1 MPDKREQGYWR
12 KRFEKL
18 RDENQTLKKKMTAIR
33 QTHRERLK
41 SLQNREKLLDVL
53 SFGLI
58 LVQQG
63 KIIDINQRA
72 LDQFGYRAEEIKGR
86 DLLEL
91 VPFHLKKHIKDLFL
105 EGVSGKPIP
114 DQYETVLVSK
124 NGVPIK
130 CDVKANKFR
139 FNGRTAFLL
148 SLSSLDKRKKR
159 EEDLIISKKME
170 ALVMMAEGLTRTFS
184 RGLRHLLNSIE
195 VLKGESSPE
204 NRLIKKGLKEAGE
217 TAEQLL
223 GISEDLE
230 QFSRPVLDPS
240 RVRFFDLKE
249 VVKAAVTSISPKL
262 KVMPENRGVK
272 INLKTYLRPVSPVR
286 GDPAEIREM
295 LTQVIQNGID
305 AMPDGGSLYVS
316 IEENAGQAYIYIQD
330 SGQGL
335 PEKITEYIFD
345 PFFTTRGDERTGLGL
360 SLAYVTL
367 KRHHGEIEIA
377 GNRTQGAT
385 MTIKLPLESKGHG
398 QMTGAK
404 KRGIKHAHILIIED
418 EDMVRGL
425 MLQILGKKGYRI
437 DTVDSGLEGLDKLK
451 KKKVDMVI
459 ADSKALGIKVSVFV
473 QRARKF
479 ARHLSIALITEQEGV
494 YGPDALE
501 KNEVDLILRKP
512 LEMNRVVRQIHEILM
527 LKAME
532 AGV

>member
-1 MPDKREQGYWR
+1 MTDKREQGYWK
-12 KRFEKL
+12 KRLEKL
-18 RDENQTLKKKMTAIR
+18 RDENQALKKKMTTIR
-33 QTHRERLK
+33 QVNRSLLK
-41 SLQNREKLLDVL
+41 SLKNREKLLDSL

-72 LDQFGYRAEEIKGR
+72 LDQFGYRVEEVKGR
-86 DLLEL
+86 DLLEW
-91 VPFHLKKHIKDLFL
+91 VPFHLKRHIKNLFI
-105 EGVSGKPIP
+105 EGVSGKPVP

-124 NGVPIK
+124 NGVPIN
-130 CDVKANKFR
+130 CDVKANKIR

-148 SLSSLDKRKKR
+148 SLSSLDERKKR
-159 EEDLIISKKME
+159 EEDLVRSKKME
-170 ALVMMAEGLTRTFS
+170 ALVMMAEGLARMFS
-184 RGLRHLLNSIE
+184 HGLGHLLNHIE
-195 VLKGESSPE
+195 VLKGETNAE
-204 NRLIKKGLKEAGE
+204 NKIIKKRLKGAGE
-217 TAEQLL
+217 TTEQLL
-223 GISEDLE
+223 SISERLK

-240 RVRFFDLKE
+240 RVRLFDLKE
-249 VVKAAVTSISPKL
+249 EVRAAVTSINPKL
-262 KVMPENRGVK
+262 KIMAENRGVK

-286 GDPAEIREM
+286 GDPTEIREM

-316 IEENAGQAYIYIQD
+316 IEENADQAYIYIQD

-335 PEKITEYIFD
+335 PEKTREHIFD

-367 KRHHGEIEIA
+367 KRHHGEIEVT

-385 MTIKLPLESKGHG
+385 ITIRLPLESTGRG

-404 KRGIKHAHILIIED
+404 KRRIKHAHILFIED
-418 EDMVRGL
+418 DDMVRGL
-425 MLQILGKKGYRI
+425 ILQILGKKGYRI

-451 KKKVDMVI
+451 KKKFDMVI
-459 ADSKALGIKVSVFV
+459 ADSKALGIKVNVFV

-479 ARHLSIALITEQEGV
+479 ARHLSIALITEQEGA

-501 KNEVDLILRKP
+501 KSEVDLILRKP
-512 LEMNRVVRQIHEILM
+512 LEMNKVLHQIHEILM

-532 AGV
+532 TGV